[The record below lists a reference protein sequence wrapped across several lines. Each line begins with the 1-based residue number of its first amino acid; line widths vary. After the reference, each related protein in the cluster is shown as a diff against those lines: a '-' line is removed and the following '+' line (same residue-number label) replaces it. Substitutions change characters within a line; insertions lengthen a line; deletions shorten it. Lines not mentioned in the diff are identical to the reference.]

1 MKAARIMPNGEEVEE
16 KEEEEDEEEEGR
28 DILHADMFH
37 DFLKNI

>member
-16 KEEEEDEEEEGR
+16 KEEEEEEEEGR

>member
-16 KEEEEDEEEEGR
+16 KEEEEEEEGR